1 MRKPK
6 RKFNEIRAVIVM
18 CSATLVFNMHGL
30 VAGLLDVSNKSMIM
44 TVRAVEPTIMSS
56 QNVYSEMQNAMDLS
70 IDLREDIC
78 SYEGVEIERKVVPFT
93 RSEEQVGTVVES
105 IPIHNNHGEYISTSE
120 VTIYIEPLLELFY
133 EKDEN
138 PEWDTKDKI
147 DTLQV
152 LWEFLVEQQGIPPE
166 NVAGILGNIYAEGH
180 FAEQQGTGLYIADIE
195 QARVLLGSGKVG
207 YGCAQWTYRKRQ
219 DSLLDY
225 YELAYEL
232 FPNDWDA
239 VRITAECCMLLEECK
254 AYEVFEDIYIATTL
268 EDAVGR
274 VAVVYESYDGCKSQ
288 WSRSNGLYHLI
299 EDSGSG
305 ATRLRYANSIYNY
318 FME

>member
-1 MRKPK
+1 MRKSK
-6 RKFNEIRAVIVM
+6 RKFNKIRAVIIT
-18 CSATLVFNMHGL
+18 CSAMFVFNMYGL
-30 VAGLLDVSNKSMIM
+30 VAGLLDLNNGSMIM
-44 TVRAVEPTIMSS
+44 TVRAVEPTIISS
-56 QNVYSEMQNAMDLS
+56 QNTYSEMQSAMNLS
-70 IDLREDIC
+70 VDLREDIC
-78 SYEGVEIERKVVPFT
+78 VYDADIERKIVPLT
-93 RSEEQVGTVVES
+93 SSLEPTGVVVES
-105 IPIHNNHGEYISTSE
+105 ISMRNNHGECINTCD
-120 VTIYIEPLLELFY
+120 VTIYVEPLLELFN

-195 QARVLLGSGKVG
+195 QARILLGSGKVG
-207 YGCAQWTYRKRQ
+207 YGCAQWTYHERQ

-225 YELAYEL
+225 YELAYAL
-232 FPNDWDA
+232 FPDNWDA

-254 AYEVFEDIYIATTL
+254 AYGVFEDIYTATTL

-274 VAVVYESYDGCKSQ
+274 VAIIYESYDGCNSQ
-288 WSRSNGLYHLI
+288 WSKSNGLYRLV
-299 EDSGSG
+299 DNSGSG
-305 ATRLRYANSIYNY
+305 ARRLQYANSIYNY

>member
-1 MRKPK
+1 M
-6 RKFNEIRAVIVM
+6 F
-18 CSATLVFNMHGL
+18 VFNMYEL
-30 VAGLLDVSNKSMIM
+30 AAGLLDVNNKSGIM
-44 TVRAVEPTIMSS
+44 TVRAVEPTVISS
-56 QNVYSEMQNAMDLS
+56 QSIQSEMQNAMDLS
-70 IDLREDIC
+70 MDLREDIC
-78 SYEGVEIERKVVPFT
+78 SYKGVEVERKVVPFT
-93 RSEEQVGTVVES
+93 GSEEPVGAVIES
-105 IPIHNNHGEYISTSE
+105 ISIHNNHNKYVPTSE
-120 VTIYIEPLLELFY
+120 ITIYIEPLLELFN

-152 LWEFLVEQQGIPPE
+152 LWEFLVKQQGIPPE

-180 FAEQQGTGLYIADIE
+180 FAEQQGTGLYIANIE
-195 QARVLLGSGKVG
+195 QARMLLGSGKVG
-207 YGCAQWTYRKRQ
+207 YGCAQWTYHERQ

-254 AYEVFEDIYIATTL
+254 AYGVFEDIYTATTL

-288 WSRSNGLYHLI
+288 WSKSDGLYRLM
-299 EDSGSG
+299 DNSGSG
-305 ATRLRYANSIYNY
+305 AKRLCYANSIYNY
-318 FME
+318 FAE